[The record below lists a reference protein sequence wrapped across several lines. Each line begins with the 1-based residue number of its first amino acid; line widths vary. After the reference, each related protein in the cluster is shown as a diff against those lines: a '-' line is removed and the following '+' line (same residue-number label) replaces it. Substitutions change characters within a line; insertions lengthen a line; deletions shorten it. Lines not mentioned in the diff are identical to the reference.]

1 MRKFLMIVGW
11 LLAVVGC
18 LLVLL
23 GIECLP
29 PGGLMFALPY
39 FFFIPGFALL
49 VSGGIVLL
57 LTRIMTRSSQGAKMQ
72 DEGAN
77 V

>member
-1 MRKFLMIVGW
+1 MTVGW
-11 LLAVVGC
+11 LLVAVGC

-23 GIECLP
+23 GIACLP

-57 LTRIMTRSSQGAKMQ
+57 LARLMIRPSPGAKKQ